1 MKLISCII
9 ISLLSFNSLSQ
20 EICSNYENKIE
31 ADHQWNELDFT
42 KENAE
47 NALKRMNQAVQSE
60 VALDW
65 YEYPNL
71 STLVEGYILKTQFTA
86 KPSDHSRDMFC
97 NFLIRTPIVD

>member
-1 MKLISCII
+1 MKLISCIF
-9 ISLLSFNSLSQ
+9 ISLLSFNSFSK

-31 ADHQWNELDFT
+31 ADHQWNESDFT

-47 NALKRMNQAVQSE
+47 NALKIMNQAVQSE
-60 VALDW
+60 VSLDW

-71 STLVEGYILKTQFTA
+71 STLVEGYILKSQFTIN
-86 KPSDHSRDMFC
+86 PSDRSRDRFC